1 MLVKCNPLCKLSDG
15 TTDASLDVDRNE
27 AMCNECGE
35 VIAHVSTYS
44 KLSMKTNG
52 DILRSKNKKAFVFYC
67 QTHDDHVETAFVESR
82 LVGKTC
88 PDDGKQ
94 CKIDITE
101 HMVKAISETTKYLSK
116 VEEHDES
123 TE

>member
-1 MLVKCNPLCKLSDG
+1 MLVQCNTKCQTTVNALLDIDTDNVICGECGSVLSD
-15 TTDASLDVDRNE
+15 
-27 AMCNECGE
+27 
-35 VIAHVSTYS
+35 VSKYS

-88 PDDGKQ
+88 PDDGEQ
-94 CKIDITE
+94 CKIVITE
-101 HMVKAISETTKYLSK
+101 HMIKAIEETSLYLSK
-116 VEEHDES
+116 VEKHDE
-123 TE
+123 TT